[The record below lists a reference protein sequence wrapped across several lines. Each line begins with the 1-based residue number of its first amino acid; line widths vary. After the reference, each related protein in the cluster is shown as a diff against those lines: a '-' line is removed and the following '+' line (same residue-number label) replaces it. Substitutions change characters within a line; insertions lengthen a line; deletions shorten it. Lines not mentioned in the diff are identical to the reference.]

1 MSPVFITGTVYKT
14 ITTEF
19 ERTLTMNVHQKST
32 LTLSGRLAIYSIGLI
47 ILALGITLNTKT
59 GLGVSPIISIPYNI
73 SQIWHLNLGTMT
85 FIFYTI
91 LVMIQIL
98 LLRKDFKIYQLLQIV
113 MSLVTSFFIDIFDR
127 MIPAVTPA
135 FGRILILFLAIILT
149 GIGAALTVGMEII
162 PNPADGLANVIGQ
175 KLNKGFGLGKNIFD
189 FSCLVLSVIISL
201 CFAGHITGIGIG
213 TILSMIFTGRVV
225 AFSGQWIR
233 KFSHFK

>member
-1 MSPVFITGTVYKT
+1 M
-14 ITTEF
+14 
-19 ERTLTMNVHQKST
+19 
-32 LTLSGRLAIYSIGLI
+32 
-47 ILALGITLNTKT
+47 
-59 GLGVSPIISIPYNI
+59 SPIISIPYNI

-175 KLNKGFGLGKNIFD
+175 KLNKGFGLGKKYFRFFMSCPIGHHQPVLCGAHHRNRYRDHTVHDFYRTRGGIFR
-189 FSCLVLSVIISL
+189 
-201 CFAGHITGIGIG
+201 
-213 TILSMIFTGRVV
+213 SMDQKVFP
-225 AFSGQWIR
+225 F
-233 KFSHFK
+233 

>member
-1 MSPVFITGTVYKT
+1 
-14 ITTEF
+14 
-19 ERTLTMNVHQKST
+19 MNVHQKST

-149 GIGAALTVGMEII
+149 GIGAALTVRHGNH
-162 PNPADGLANVIGQ
+162 PQSRRRPGQ
-175 KLNKGFGLGKNIFD
+175 RYRAKTKQRL
-189 FSCLVLSVIISL
+189 
-201 CFAGHITGIGIG
+201 
-213 TILSMIFTGRVV
+213 
-225 AFSGQWIR
+225 WIR
-233 KFSHFK
+233 KKYFRFFMSCPIGHHQPVLCGAHHRNRYRDHTVHDFYRTRGGIFRSMDQKVFPF

>member
-1 MSPVFITGTVYKT
+1 
-14 ITTEF
+14 
-19 ERTLTMNVHQKST
+19 MNVHQKST

-127 MIPAVTPA
+127 MCI
-135 FGRILILFLAIILT
+135 RDRCLT
-149 GIGAALTVGMEII
+149 HRRHGNH
-162 PNPADGLANVIGQ
+162 PQSRRRPGQ
-175 KLNKGFGLGKNIFD
+175 RYRAKTKQRL
-189 FSCLVLSVIISL
+189 
-201 CFAGHITGIGIG
+201 
-213 TILSMIFTGRVV
+213 
-225 AFSGQWIR
+225 WIR
-233 KFSHFK
+233 KKYFRFFMSCPIGHHQPVLCGAHHRNRYRDHTVHDFYRTRGGIFRSMDQKVFPF